1 MVIDMDNGCTVS
13 FDGDQGGTYYV
24 PCNVVKFLSDKD
36 LSSSC
41 SETIYLFRDLS
52 LEHFKIS
59 CSSYSLPSYED
70 SNHTFHSISNVSN
83 IRFNAMSNVYRNLDY
98 VYLFVA
104 FIVSVYCL
112 FKMLRGFVR

>member
-1 MVIDMDNGCTVS
+1 MVIDMDSGCTVT
-13 FDGDQGGTYYV
+13 FDGDQGGTYFV

-41 SETIYLFRDLS
+41 SDTFYLYRDLG

-59 CSSYSLPSYED
+59 CSSYSLPSYVD
-70 SNHTFHSISNVSN
+70 SNNSLHFISNVSN
-83 IRFNAMSNVYRNLDY
+83 IRFNTMSNLYRNIDY